1 MFNNLIESSSHTREY
16 KRRGS
21 FLLFTTGIYAV
32 LLVLGG
38 VASIYAY
45 DARLEEQSLE
55 IVTLL
60 PPVEVVPAQP
70 EVSRPNQPRE
80 TSRNDSEVPQRATAM
95 LSVNHPEVVPTG
107 VSTAPNKNLPL
118 PETGPV
124 SFGPEDRGAGP
135 TGGPGVTGG
144 GGRVVVPPAQIITLP
159 DQPPPPP
166 ADPPKQPKVISKG
179 PITGLA
185 IYLPKPNYSE
195 IAKRARIQG
204 QVSVQVLIDEQGR
217 VLSAKVVGGHP
228 LLTVDAQ
235 RAALQARFSPTKLGD
250 QPVRVSGVITYNFVL
265 SN

>member
-1 MFNNLIESSSHTREY
+1 MFNNLIESSSHAREY

-21 FLLFTTGIYAV
+21 FLLFTTGVYAM

-60 PPVEVVPAQP
+60 PPVEPVFEP
-70 EVSRPNQPRE
+70 ETVSRPNQPRE
-80 TSRNDSEVPQRATAM
+80 NTHNDSGVPERAVAM
-95 LSVNHPEVVPTG
+95 LSVNHPEVVPSDI
-107 VSTAPNKNLPL
+107 STTPNKNLPL
-118 PETGPV
+118 PESGPV
-124 SFGPEDRGAGP
+124 RIGTQDRGLGPAGGPESLPGDR
-135 TGGPGVTGG
+135 
-144 GGRVVVPPAQIITLP
+144 RVVPSAQIITMP

-166 ADPPKQPKVISKG
+166 DPPKPPRVISKG

-185 IYLPKPNYSE
+185 ISLPKPNYPPM
-195 IAKRARIQG
+195 AKQIRLQG
-204 QVSVQVLIDEQGR
+204 QVSVQVLVDETGR
-217 VLSAKVVGGHP
+217 VVSAKAVNGHP
-228 LLTVDAQ
+228 LFLAEAQ
-235 RAALQARFSPTKLGD
+235 RAALQARFSPTRLGD